1 METNQNTQ
9 EVARRQGGN
18 KFIIIGTLKK
28 IDASEISKDG
38 QKAISLTLTVTSKVG
53 DKVHE
58 NKIQLYA
65 KENSKL
71 YKGYIT
77 VKNEYK
83 EGKDRVSIEC
93 SLEKSIFKSNDGE
106 IVENRRLRGIFCNRV
121 EDEAVKDQ
129 VGGILECVP
138 ISITDEIKSNGPTG
152 RKIVKAAYPGYNNSV
167 HMFDLVLQ
175 QDLAMD
181 FARIY
186 TIGCTAELVI
196 NVNRYVVID
205 EEKVKAQSAPL
216 FFGQSLDTMPDAS
229 VESWVN
235 ELVIVGGRQ
244 PKLQGNGAYTQEEI
258 IEMQRAHE
266 LTIEKLRSQNNM
278 PPQNTQPTAF
288 GYDPYANQN
297 MSTPMADNDMPF

>member
-9 EVARRQGGN
+9 EVARRQGDN

-38 QKAISLTLTVTSKVG
+38 QKAISLTLTVASKVG

-71 YKGYIT
+71 YKGYVTI
-77 VKNEYK
+77 KNEYK

-93 SLEKSIFKSNDGE
+93 SLEKSIFKSNSGE
-106 IVENRRLRGIFCNRV
+106 IVENRKLRGIFCKRV
-121 EDEAVKDQ
+121 EDEVIKDQ

-138 ISITDEIKSNGPTG
+138 ISITDEIKSDGPTG
-152 RKIVKAAYPGYNNSV
+152 RKIVKVIHPGYNNSV

-175 QDLAMD
+175 KEAATEFSRM
-181 FARIY
+181 Y
-186 TIGCTAELVI
+186 TIGCTAQFVV
-196 NVNRYVVID
+196 NVNRYVIID
-205 EEKVKAQSAPL
+205 EEKVKAQAAPL
-216 FFGQSLDTMPDAS
+216 FFGQALDVMPDAS

-244 PKLQGNGAYTQEEI
+244 PKMQGDGAYTQAEI
-258 IEMQRAHE
+258 IEMQRANE

-278 PPQNTQPTAF
+278 PPKNTQPTAF
-288 GYDPYANQN
+288 GYDPFVNQD
-297 MSTPMADNDMPF
+297 MSAPMFDNDMPF